1 MNNFNLTDWALRHRA
16 VVLFMLI
23 LVAVAGAFS
32 FTKLG
37 QLEDPN
43 FSVPSM
49 TAMVIW
55 PGATAQQLQD
65 QVLNRMEKKFE
76 QIDHFE
82 KVVTYA
88 RQGYAGMTLT
98 VRGGTSKADQRE
110 AWYQARKKL
119 NDLSLELP
127 EGVVGP
133 IINDEYG
140 DVYGL
145 MYAIKGDGIGQ
156 ADLADVAED
165 IKRRM
170 LKVPMVK
177 KIDVI
182 GKQAERV
189 YVEFSHER
197 LAALGITPQAIAESL
212 KSQNAMLPAGQ
223 IDTRG
228 DRVMVRVSGQFSSED
243 AIRNVPIA
251 ADGRLIKLGDIASVT
266 RGFEEPPAYTVR
278 HNGQPVLMLGITM
291 TRDGNIV
298 DLGEAMAQA
307 VAKIQSELPYGV
319 ELELVA
325 DQPTTVK
332 DAIHDFVH
340 ALAEALIIVIV
351 VSLVSLGWRAGL
363 VVATTVPLVL
373 GGVALVMLAMGWN
386 LERISLGSLIIA
398 LGLLVDDAIIA
409 IEMMVAK
416 METGWDRVRAA
427 AFSYSAT
434 AMPRLTGA
442 LITVVG
448 FLPIGMSQSTTGEY
462 AGGIFWI
469 VGAAVLFSWICS
481 GIFTPYLAV
490 KMLPNDLGK
499 HQHGGDQY
507 DTTFYRSLRRL
518 IDAAIE
524 RRWVVIGATF
534 GALALAL
541 VGMQLVPQQ
550 FFPNSS
556 RPELV
561 IDLRVK
567 EGSSFAA
574 TTEQV
579 ERMEAILAKD
589 EDVRFYTAYTGAG
602 APRFLLSLNPE
613 LPNSGY
619 AQFVVMT
626 KDLDAR
632 ERVRERLITM
642 ADQQF
647 PQAWV
652 RVTRLELG
660 PPVGYPVQF
669 RVVGPDTQMVRQIAR
684 EVEQVVV
691 SSQKVRD
698 VQLDWNDPVRTLKVQ
713 LDQDKASALG
723 LTPADVALVTQ
734 SVMNGATL
742 SQLREGEELI
752 DIVARAVPEERLSLD
767 TLKDINLY
775 TRQGTVVPLSQ
786 VAQVRNE
793 LEEPV
798 LWRRNRDMAIT
809 VRADVNDGEQGVSVT
824 QEIRPLLK
832 EIEAKLPSGYRI
844 DVGGAVEES
853 DKANQA
859 LLAVAPLMMVT
870 ILLLLMLQLQDF
882 SRMWMVVLTA
892 PLGLIGV
899 VPALLVFQAP
909 LGFVAILGI
918 IALGGMIMRNSVIL
932 IDQVQIEIA
941 QGRDPWSAVLEST
954 ICRARPVMLTAL
966 ATVLAMIPLTR
977 SVFWGPMAIAIM
989 GGLTVAT
996 LLTIFFVPALYAAWF
1011 KVRRQPAA
1019 DALVGAH
1026 AQAGFAEL
1034 LGEPQ
1039 R

>member
-1 MNNFNLTDWALRHRA
+1 MNNLNLTDWALRHRA
-16 VVLFMLI
+16 IVLFMLLI
-23 LVAVAGAFS
+23 VAVAGAFS
-32 FTKLG
+32 FTRLG

-76 QIDHFE
+76 QIDNFE

-119 NDLSLELP
+119 NDLSLEMP
-127 EGVVGP
+127 DGVIGP
-133 IINDEYG
+133 ILNDEYG

-145 MYAIKGDGIGQ
+145 MYAVKGDGVGH
-156 ADLADVAED
+156 ADLSAAAED
-165 IKRRM
+165 IKRQM

-197 LAALGITPQAIAESL
+197 LAALGITPLAIAESL
-212 KSQNAMLPAGQ
+212 KSQNAMVPAGQ

-228 DRVMVRVSGQFSSED
+228 DRVMVRVSGQFVSEE

-251 ADGRLIKLGDIASVT
+251 AGGRLIKLGDIATVT
-266 RGFEEPPAYTVR
+266 RGFEDPPTYTVR

-291 TRDGNIV
+291 TSDGNIV
-298 DLGEAMAQA
+298 DLGKAMDTA
-307 VAKIQSELPYGV
+307 VAKIQSELPHGV

-325 DQPTTVK
+325 DQPTTVR
-332 DAIHDFVH
+332 DAILDFGR
-340 ALAEALIIVIV
+340 ALAEALIIVIA
-351 VSLVSLGWRAGL
+351 VSLASLGWRAGL
-363 VVATTVPLVL
+363 VVAATVPLVL

-416 METGWDRVRAA
+416 METGMDRVKAA
-427 AFSYSAT
+427 AFSYQST

-448 FLPIGMSQSTTGEY
+448 FLPIGLSKSTTGEY

-499 HQHGGDQY
+499 HQHSDPH
-507 DTTFYRSLRRL
+507 DTKFYRSLRRL

-524 RRWVVIGATF
+524 RRWVVIGATV
-534 GALALAL
+534 AALVLALACIK
-541 VGMQLVPQQ
+541 LVPQQ

-561 IDLRVK
+561 IDLRIK
-567 EGSSFAA
+567 EGASFAA

-579 ERMEAILAKD
+579 KHMEEILAKD

-602 APRFLLSLNPE
+602 APRFYLSLNPE
-613 LPNSGY
+613 LPNPGF

-632 ERVRERLITM
+632 ERVRARLVAS

-647 PQAWV
+647 PQTWV

-669 RVVGPDTQMVRQIAR
+669 RVVGPDTRKVRQIAR
-684 EVEQVVV
+684 EVENVVA
-691 SSQKVRD
+691 SNPKVRD
-698 VQLDWNDPVRTLKVQ
+698 LQLDWNDPVRTLKVE

-723 LTPADVALVTQ
+723 LTPADVSLATQ
-734 SVMNGATL
+734 TVMNGATL
-742 SQLREGEELI
+742 SQLREHEDLI
-752 DIVARAVPEERLSLD
+752 DIVARAVAEERLNLD

-786 VAQVRNE
+786 VAQVRSE

-809 VRADVNDGEQGVSVT
+809 VRADVIDGEQGVSVT
-824 QEIRPLLK
+824 QEIQPLLK
-832 EIEAKLPSGYRI
+832 GIEAKLPSGYRI
-844 DVGGAVEES
+844 DTGGAVEES
-853 DKANQA
+853 DKANKA
-859 LLAVAPLMMVT
+859 LLAVAPLMLIT
-870 ILLLLMLQLQDF
+870 ILLLLMLQLQNF

-899 VPALLVFQAP
+899 VPALLVFQSP

-918 IALGGMIMRNSVIL
+918 IALGGMIMRNAVIL

-941 QGRDPWSAVLEST
+941 EGRDPWNAVLDAA
-954 ICRARPVMLTAL
+954 IHRARPVMLTAL

-1011 KVRRQPAA
+1011 KVSRQTAA
-1019 DALVGAH
+1019 GTQPVRGDAVLAS
-1026 AQAGFAEL
+1026 E
-1034 LGEPQ
+1034 
-1039 R
+1039 